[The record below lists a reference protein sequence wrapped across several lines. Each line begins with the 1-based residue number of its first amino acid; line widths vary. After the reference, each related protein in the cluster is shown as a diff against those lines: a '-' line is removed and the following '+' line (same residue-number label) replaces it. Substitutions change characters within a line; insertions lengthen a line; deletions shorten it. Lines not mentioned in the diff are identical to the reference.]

1 MPKWIR
7 KRERGRPSTQA
18 GRKRRGTRLWR
29 RGRRDEGV
37 VCALSAENQSRISDA
52 QPVATCETRSIG
64 SRWHIDGTSAGYSAS
79 WNHAFVDVQFDADEE
94 RSEISDER
102 RDDFCHEARSH
113 PQRKV
118 RGKTGMIFPRCACGR
133 IRNTFASKVDGC
145 FFARALDDLLSRR
158 QYDL

>member
-7 KRERGRPSTQA
+7 KRERKRGRPSTQA

-64 SRWHIDGTSAGYSAS
+64 SRWHIDRTSAGYSAS
-79 WNHAFVDVQFDADEE
+79 WNHAFADVEFDEE
-94 RSEISDER
+94 RSEMSDER
-102 RDDFCHEARSH
+102 RDASVTKRDRTRSEG
-113 PQRKV
+113 R
-118 RGKTGMIFPRCACGR
+118 RGNDISTRCACGR

>member
-1 MPKWIR
+1 MKEKERRETSRRRVMPKWIR

-64 SRWHIDGTSAGYSAS
+64 SRWHINGTSMAHPPVTPRLGTTHS
-79 WNHAFVDVQFDADEE
+79 WTFNLTRMRKDRRSPMSDETISVTKRDRT
-94 RSEISDER
+94 RSERFEGR
-102 RDDFCHEARSH
+102 RE
-113 PQRKV
+113 
-118 RGKTGMIFPRCACGR
+118 
-133 IRNTFASKVDGC
+133 
-145 FFARALDDLLSRR
+145 
-158 QYDL
+158 